1 MIKRIFKAIKRIRDK
16 EEHKEKHT
24 AQTQAGDVFKA
35 KYKAFKRL
43 LDSNAEFL
51 NIQAELEEKLRGD
64 SVLGMGFVRSRST
77 MAVYQA
83 MRMVESLN
91 ELTNNRYK
99 QLVNSLEDINSGI
112 EALLEDAP
120 AALTDKYILDYDSIT
135 KEMGDSVG
143 GKNANLG
150 ELKSRLKMP
159 VPEGF
164 AITTRVFYEVF
175 KANDFFEEIKKI
187 RMEMDL
193 EDISSITAGSE
204 KIQKMILDAR
214 IPGDI
219 EKAVLSAYQDLVLK
233 VAKAQNNYGDVRVA
247 LRSSAIGEDGEQSF
261 AGQYVTFL
269 NVTSDQVMKTYKFI
283 LAGLYI
289 PRAMVY
295 RLNKGIREEDSAMS
309 VACLEMVDARAAG
322 VMYTRHPIE
331 WSRDLIFIN
340 AVWGL
345 GESAV
350 DGSVNPDTYMVSK
363 ERDMEVLESVVGDK
377 EKMLVPRSD
386 RDGLDQK
393 DVPEY
398 LRESPCLNPEQIKEL
413 AGLGLKVEQHYQV
426 PQDIEWALDNDGKI
440 RLLQTRPINY
450 LNKNFTRQET
460 LNIQINSDHE
470 PIIKGGSVASQG
482 VAFGPCFHV
491 TSRKDLDEFP
501 RGGVLIARQSS
512 PQYAMVMPR
521 AGAIITEAGSVTGHM
536 ASLTRE
542 FNVPAIL
549 GVKNA
554 LKLIPH
560 GLEVTV
566 DAYSARVY
574 QGRIDSIL
582 ALKQERVASMVNT
595 PVHNILKKLAE
606 FITPLNL
613 SDPSAAN
620 FTPEHCRTLHDIAR
634 FVHEISYLAMFQLSD
649 FVSDHGRISMKL
661 DVSLPIDLYL
671 IDLGEGLKNVPPGS
685 TRVVMENICSLP
697 FEALLRGM
705 LHPEL
710 RWNQPRPIEWKGL
723 FSVMGEQL
731 LKPQMGQERF
741 GDRSYAIISDKY
753 LNFSSR
759 VGYHYA
765 VLDSYCG
772 SNINKNYITFAF
784 KGGAAD
790 DLRRGRRIR
799 AISLVLEKL
808 GFVVKAKGDRV
819 DSSYRKDE
827 QNEME
832 SRLDYLGK
840 LLIFTRQMDMLM
852 FNEHCVELFAESFLN
867 EDYTLECFYGK
878 VGISDK
884 KA

>member
-1 MIKRIFKAIKRIRDK
+1 MKMIKKVFDLIKRARGKKGDQQK
-16 EEHKEKHT
+16 
-24 AQTQAGDVFKA
+24 QTKAGNVFKA
-35 KYKAFKRL
+35 KYTAFKRL
-43 LDSNAEFL
+43 LDSNSEFL
-51 NIQAELEEKLRGD
+51 NIQAEIEEKLRGD
-64 SVLGMGFVRSRST
+64 SLLGMGFVRSRST

-83 MRMVESLN
+83 MRMVQSLN
-91 ELTNNRYK
+91 ELTNNKYK
-99 QLVNSLEDINSGI
+99 QLMDALADINSGI

-120 AALTDKYILDYDSIT
+120 AVTTDKYILDYDAIT
-135 KEMGDSVG
+135 KDMVESVG

-164 AITTRVFYEVF
+164 AITTRVFYDVF
-175 KANDFFEEIKKI
+175 EDNDFFEEIKKI

-214 IPGDI
+214 IPGHI

-233 VAKAQNNYGDVRVA
+233 AGRDRDNSGDVRVA
-247 LRSSAIGEDGEQSF
+247 LRSSAIGEDGELSF

-269 NVTSDQVMKTYKFI
+269 NVTSDQVIKTYKFI

-295 RLNKGIREEDSAMS
+295 RLNKGIREEDTAMS

-350 DGSVNPDTYMVSK
+350 DGSVNPDTYIVSK
-363 ERDMEVLESVVGDK
+363 EKDLEVLESVVGDK

-398 LRESPCLNPEQIKEL
+398 LRKSPCLKPGQIKEL
-413 AGLGLKVEQHYQV
+413 AGLGLKVEQHYQA
-426 PQDIEWALDNDGKI
+426 PQDIEWALDNDGKM

-450 LNKNFTRQET
+450 LPENLTRQAT
-460 LNIQINSDHE
+460 LNIQVSTDHE
-470 PIIKGGSVASQG
+470 PIIQGGAVASQG
-482 VAFGPCFHV
+482 VAFGPSFHV
-491 TSRKDLDEFP
+491 TSRKDLDDFP
-501 RGGVLIARQSS
+501 KGGVLIARQSS

-521 AGAIITEAGSVTGHM
+521 AGAIITETGSVTGHM

-554 LKLIPH
+554 MKLIPH

-566 DAYSARVY
+566 DAYSGRVY
-574 QGRIDSIL
+574 QGRLDSIL
-582 ALKQERVASMVNT
+582 AFKRERVSSMVNT
-595 PVHNILKKLAE
+595 PVHNTLKKIAK

-620 FTPEHCRTLHDIAR
+620 FTPEHCETLHDIAR
-634 FVHEISYLAMFQLSD
+634 FVHEVSYLAMFQLSD
-649 FVSDHGRISMKL
+649 FVSDHGQISMKL

-671 IDLGEGLKNVPPGS
+671 IDLGEGVKNVPPGS
-685 TRVVMENICSLP
+685 SKAAVENIVSLP
-697 FEALLRGM
+697 FNALLNGM

-772 SNINKNYITFAF
+772 TNVNKNYITFAF

-790 DLRRGRRIR
+790 DQRRNRRVK
-799 AISLVLEKL
+799 AISLILEKL
-808 GFVVKAKGDRV
+808 GFVVKVRNDRV
-819 DSSYRKDE
+819 DSRYRKDE
-827 QNEME
+827 QDEIE
-832 SRLDYLGK
+832 ARLDQLGR

-852 FNEHCVELFAESFLN
+852 LNDRCVKLFADSFLN
-867 EDYTLECFYGK
+867 EDYTLECFYERADASQGK
-878 VGISDK
+878 S
-884 KA
+884 